1 MMIVMTP
8 EATPAEIEAVKARLE
23 ALGRLH
29 VLVMPGELTTAIG
42 AIGDPEGVAELG
54 LEGMAGVDRVVP
66 ISRPYKLASSELA
79 HHEPTVLQIDGRKVG
94 GGDTF
99 CLIAGPCTVESF
111 EQTLVVAQAVAA
123 GGGSMLRGGAF
134 KPRTSPFAFKGLGAA
149 ALEILVEVRA
159 QTGLPVVTELL
170 DTQHAEL
177 VAGAAD
183 VIQIGARNMQNYGL
197 LEVAGKLGKPV
208 LLKRGLSSTVEEL
221 LMAADY
227 VLKEGNEAVVLCERG
242 IRTFENATRFTLDL
256 SAVPW
261 LKLHTHLPVIV
272 DPSHAA
278 GDRRLVGPL
287 SRAAAAV
294 GADGILVEIAPDPEA
309 ALCDGPQQLAAVD
322 FAAYAQD
329 ISAHAALTGKRL
341 A

>member
-8 EATPAEIEAVKARLE
+8 DATDAEIAAVKRRLE
-23 ALGRLH
+23 SVGRLH

-54 LEGMAGVDRVVP
+54 LEGMRGVDRVVP

-79 HHEPTVLQIDGRKVG
+79 HHEPTVLEIAGRAVG
-94 GGDTF
+94 GGETF
-99 CLIAGPCTVESF
+99 CLIAGPCTVETR
-111 EQTLVVAQAVAA
+111 EQTLAVARAVAA
-123 GGGSMLRGGAF
+123 GGASMLRGGAF
-134 KPRTSPFAFKGLGAA
+134 KPRTSPFAFKGLGPP
-149 ALEILVEVRA
+149 ALEILAEARE

-170 DTQHAEL
+170 DAQYADAIAEH
-177 VAGAAD
+177 AD
-183 VIQIGARNMQNYGL
+183 VVQIGARNMQNYGL

-208 LLKRGLSSTVEEL
+208 LLKRGLSSTVDEL

-227 VLKEGNEAVVLCERG
+227 VLKEGNEAVILCERG
-242 IRTFENATRFTLDL
+242 IRTFETATRFTLDL
-256 SAVPW
+256 SSVPW

-294 GADGILVEIAPDPEA
+294 GADGLLVEIADDPEA
-309 ALCDGPQQLAAVD
+309 ALCDGPQQLAAGD
-322 FAAYAQD
+322 FAAFAKD
-329 ISAHAALTGKRL
+329 VAAHAWLTGKRL